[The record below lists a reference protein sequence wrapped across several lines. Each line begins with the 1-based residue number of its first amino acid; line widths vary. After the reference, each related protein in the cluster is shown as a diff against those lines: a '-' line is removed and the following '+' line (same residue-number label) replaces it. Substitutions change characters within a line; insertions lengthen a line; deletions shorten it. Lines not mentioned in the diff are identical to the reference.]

1 MTRKAITAVG
11 AVAAY
16 ALSLSLIGQ
25 GYNDTLLA
33 VSGIIAGVAIALIMT
48 EWVTQK

>member
-11 AVAAY
+11 AVAGFGVPI
-16 ALSLSLIGQ
+16 LMMGN

-33 VSGIIAGVAIALIMT
+33 VASVAGACAIALIMT
-48 EWVTQK
+48 EWVSK